1 MGCVWTYPCVGAQLK
16 AMVREYIVYIDEAG
30 DEGFGKLKGD
40 GQVGGQS
47 HWLAIG
53 GCIVSAENDQRLPTL
68 KREIMARFPQRSRR
82 DLHFRDLNHD
92 QKIVA
97 CQEIGKFPLGA
108 AVMLSNKTTIPGTRF
123 APIFKQKGYLYN
135 YLVRWLLE
143 RVTYACRH
151 GAKQEPCRV
160 RLVFSRRGGTDY
172 HSMQEYLRL
181 MRDGRELM
189 RPVRSIVWDVLN
201 IEDVIVEDH
210 SKWAGLQIADCITS
224 AFWTAV
230 EPNIYGNHEPAY
242 AQLLKSRVL
251 QKDGNALNRGLTL
264 VPSLEGARPTDAQ
277 RAILSSFSQGC
288 G

>member
-1 MGCVWTYPCVGAQLK
+1 MSK
-16 AMVREYIVYIDEAG
+16 EYVVYIDEAG
-30 DEGFGKLKGD
+30 DEGFGKLKQG

-53 GCIVSAENDQRLPTL
+53 CCIVSAENDQRLHAL
-68 KREIMARFPQRSRR
+68 KRQILARFPQRSRR

-92 QKIVA
+92 QKVVA
-97 CQEIGKFPLGA
+97 CQEIGGFPLGA
-108 AVMLSNKTTIPGTRF
+108 AVMLSNKTTIPGTKF
-123 APIFKQKGYLYN
+123 APVFKQKGYLYN

-151 GAKQEPCRV
+151 AAKEEPCRV

-172 HSMQEYLRL
+172 HSMGEYLRL
-181 MRDGRELM
+181 MRDGKELM
-189 RPVRSIVWDVLN
+189 RPVRSILWDVLN
-201 IEDVIVEDH
+201 VEDVIVEDH

-230 EPNIYGNHEPAY
+230 EPNVYGNHEPTY
-242 AQLLKSRVL
+242 AQLLKPCVL
-251 QKDGNALNRGLTL
+251 QKDGNALNRGFAF
-264 VPSLEGARPTDAQ
+264 VPSLAASRPTDAQ
-277 RAILSSFSQGC
+277 SAIIKSFTEGC

>member
-1 MGCVWTYPCVGAQLK
+1 MGK
-16 AMVREYIVYIDEAG
+16 EYIVYIDEAG
-30 DEGFGKLKGD
+30 DEGFGKLKRD

-53 GCIVSAENDQRLPTL
+53 GCIVSAENDQRLPAL
-68 KREIMARFPQRSRR
+68 KRQILSRFPQRSSK

-92 QKIVA
+92 QKVVA
-97 CQEIGKFPLGA
+97 CQEIGAFPLGA
-108 AVMLSNKTTIPGTRF
+108 AVMLSNKTTIPGSKF

-143 RVTYACRH
+143 RVTYACQVA
-151 GAKQEPCRV
+151 AKGEQCRV

-172 HSMQEYLRL
+172 HSMGEYLRL
-181 MRDGRELM
+181 MRDGKELM
-189 RPVRSIVWDVLN
+189 RPVRSIVWDVLSV
-201 IEDVIVEDH
+201 EDVIVEDH

-230 EPNIYGNHEPAY
+230 EPNVYGNHEPTY
-242 AQLLKSRVL
+242 AEQLRKCVL
-251 QKDGNALNRGLTL
+251 QKDGNALNRGLAP
-264 VPSLEGARPTDAQ
+264 VPSLTASRPTAAQ
-277 RAILSSFSQGC
+277 LTIISSFMKGC

>member
-1 MGCVWTYPCVGAQLK
+1 MGK
-16 AMVREYIVYIDEAG
+16 EYIVYIDEAG
-30 DEGFGKLKGD
+30 DEGFGKLKRD

-53 GCIVSAENDQRLPTL
+53 GCIVSAENDQRLPAL
-68 KREIMARFPQRSRR
+68 KRQILSRFPQRSKR

-92 QKIVA
+92 QKVVA
-97 CQEIGKFPLGA
+97 CQEIGAFPLGA
-108 AVMLSNKTTIPGTRF
+108 AVMLSNKTTIPGTKF

-143 RVTYACRH
+143 RVTYACQH
-151 GAKQEPCRV
+151 AAKGDECRV

-172 HSMQEYLRL
+172 HSMGEYLRL

-201 IEDVIVEDH
+201 VDDVIVEDH

-230 EPNIYGNHEPAY
+230 EPNIYGNHEPTY
-242 AQLLKSRVL
+242 AEQLRKCIL
-251 QKDGNALNRGLTL
+251 QKDGNALNRGLAP
-264 VPSLEGARPTDAQ
+264 VPSLAASRPTAAQ
-277 RAILSSFSQGC
+277 LRVLTSFAKGC